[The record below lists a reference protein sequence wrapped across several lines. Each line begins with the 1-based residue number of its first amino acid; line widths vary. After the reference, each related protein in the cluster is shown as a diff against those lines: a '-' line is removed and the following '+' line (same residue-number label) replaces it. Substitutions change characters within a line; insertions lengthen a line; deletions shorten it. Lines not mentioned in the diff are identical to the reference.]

1 MKIII
6 SDTGPI
12 VSLAFVGRLDLLYFI
27 YPDFYLPEAVFAELK
42 IYLHRYSLNHEEILK
57 GIVPH
62 VISIGHKEWL
72 EDLSDNLGPGE
83 KECLVLVKET
93 GINNLLID
101 DATARRFAESLGIV
115 CFGTLAIIIKSK
127 ELGLIEEIRPIFQKL
142 TNSDRFFQLDLM
154 NAILIK
160 LGEKLL

>member
-12 VSLAFVGRLDLLYFI
+12 LSLAYVGRLDLLYFI
-27 YPDFYLPEAVFAELK
+27 YPDFYLSEAVFAELK
-42 IYLHRYSLNHEEILK
+42 IYLPRYSPDHEEILK
-57 GIVPH
+57 DIVPH
-62 VISIGHKEWL
+62 VISIGHKDWM
-72 EDLSDNLGPGE
+72 EDFGDNLGPGE
-83 KECLVLVKET
+83 KECLVLVRET
-93 GINNLLID
+93 GIKSLLID
-101 DATARRFAESLGIV
+101 DASARRFAESLGIA

-127 ELGLIEEIRPIFQKL
+127 ELGLIEEIRPIFQRL